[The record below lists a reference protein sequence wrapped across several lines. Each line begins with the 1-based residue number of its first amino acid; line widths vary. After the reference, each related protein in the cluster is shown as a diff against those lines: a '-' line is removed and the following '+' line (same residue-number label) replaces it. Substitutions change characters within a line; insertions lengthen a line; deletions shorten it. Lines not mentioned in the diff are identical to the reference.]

1 MDRRLRGDDGRA
13 RGTVFPIRIDAFAF
27 PGRLRRSS
35 DLGES
40 RFRLLLPPPS
50 WSGQGV
56 PWTSEAGK
64 GRCVGCLVDHEP
76 PRQGRRLTE
85 ALVIGVSVAAAAV
98 CILLIL
104 LLRPLLIRHALAQPN
119 ARSSHKVPT
128 PQGGGIAVIG
138 AAFAAILAAAVVVPP
153 LRAVLPDLGPVMA
166 SAVLLAVLGGADDI
180 RPLGVVLRLIVQ
192 LIAVGT
198 VVATLPGELHAVGL
212 LPDWAQRGLLVV
224 AGMWFVNLVN
234 FMDGI
239 DLMTAAEVVP
249 VSAAMIVMGALGA
262 LAADGVMIAAAL
274 LGAMIGFCPFN
285 RPVARLFLG
294 DVGSLPV
301 GLLMGWLLARLAANG
316 HVAAAL
322 LLPGYYLGDATVT
335 LIRRIADGE
344 PVWVAHR
351 THFYQRATSSGFA
364 VIEVVA
370 RVFAVNLGL
379 AALAVST
386 VIWPGLPVTIAA
398 LAAGAVLVTW
408 LLVSFARGRP

>member
-1 MDRRLRGDDGRA
+1 M
-13 RGTVFPIRIDAFAF
+13 
-27 PGRLRRSS
+27 
-35 DLGES
+35 
-40 RFRLLLPPPS
+40 
-50 WSGQGV
+50 
-56 PWTSEAGK
+56 
-64 GRCVGCLVDHEP
+64 
-76 PRQGRRLTE
+76 TE

-138 AAFAAILAAAVVVPP
+138 AAFAVILAAAVVVPP